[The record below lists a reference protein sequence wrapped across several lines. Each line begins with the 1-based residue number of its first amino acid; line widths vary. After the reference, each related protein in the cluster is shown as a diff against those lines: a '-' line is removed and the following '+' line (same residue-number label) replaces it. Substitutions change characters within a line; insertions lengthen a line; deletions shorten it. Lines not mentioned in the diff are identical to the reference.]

1 MIIPPLT
8 DIIIIRIMVTTMV
21 IRDITPATPCID
33 LEEIV
38 TTTTELTKGKGKD
51 KTTADHTLL
60 HIGESKK
67 NKD

>member
-1 MIIPPLT
+1 MITPLLT
-8 DIIIIRIMVTTMV
+8 DIIITRIMVTIMA
-21 IRDITPATPCID
+21 ILDITRAIPCTD